1 MHRVVPWHICLLQ
14 NPIAIFLS
22 LTTIFSL
29 LNIPDVEHKG
39 KVVAQSQPDLVTKS
53 KLLQLLVSIAPAYLV
68 LSVMM

>member
-1 MHRVVPWHICLLQ
+1 MHGVVLRHIGLLQ
-14 NPIAIFLS
+14 NPIAISHS
-22 LTTIFSL
+22 LTTIMSL

-39 KVVAQSQPDLVTKS
+39 KVVAQSQSDLVTKS